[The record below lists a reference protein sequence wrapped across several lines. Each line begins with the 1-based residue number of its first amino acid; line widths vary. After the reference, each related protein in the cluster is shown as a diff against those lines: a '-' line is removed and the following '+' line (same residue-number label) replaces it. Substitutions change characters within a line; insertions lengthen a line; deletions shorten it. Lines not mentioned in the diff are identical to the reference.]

1 MRFGNLSDRHQAAVA
16 GGEEDQRTQRMVGV
30 AGQPRSLSEQTIAMV
45 NATVP
50 ALEQHGLAITETIY
64 RRLFR
69 NEDIAALFI

>member
-1 MRFGNLSDRHQAAVA
+1 MRFGNLSDRHHAAVA

-50 ALEQHGLAITETIY
+50 ALEQHGLAITETMY
-64 RRLFR
+64 CRLFPD
-69 NEDIAALFI
+69 EDIAALFI

>member
-1 MRFGNLSDRHQAAVA
+1 MRFGNLSDRHHAAVA

-50 ALEQHGLAITETIY
+50 TLEQHG
-64 RRLFR
+64 
-69 NEDIAALFI
+69 